1 MRSLTPVQ
9 AQTRDRPAAWT
20 GTNTLPDGALPP
32 LSRAPFARGRLSSD
46 GPVGGLVSRGLLS
59 RGPISR
65 GLASRGPFVLARVA
79 AVAALAALLL
89 HLLVAAGHAHQPLFA
104 IVVGLM
110 GLMCAVCAIRCLRSP
125 CLQELTAL
133 LIMTA
138 AMVSVH
144 AAWLLF
150 AGGAAGGDAHGSAH
164 GSAHE
169 HGSAMSLNLEATTAG
184 AGNGATTGAMSAAG
198 EHAASAITQPML
210 GLAVAELVVA
220 ALCAV
225 AIRRHSFPPAPTA

>member
-46 GPVGGLVSRGLLS
+46 GPVGGLVSRGVL
-59 RGPISR
+59 
-65 GLASRGPFVLARVA
+65 SRGPFVLARVA

-110 GLMCAVCAIRCLRSP
+110 GLLCAVCAIRCLRSP
-125 CLQELTAL
+125 CFQELTAL

-144 AAWLLF
+144 AAWLLV
-150 AGGAAGGDAHGSAH
+150 AGGTSGGGAAGGDAHGSPH